1 MNPADLIAAVSP
13 HIPAP
18 DVALA
23 AATISADSSEVDI
36 NPSTADPRARFEIG
50 SVTKTMTA
58 TLLALLVG
66 EGVLGLDDEI
76 GRWLDA
82 GDNARI
88 TVVQLATH
96 TSGLPGMSPQMRAR
110 ASRNPQNPWSGYDFA
125 HAEHDLHRLAPA
137 SAPGTSS
144 WYYSNLGYQL
154 LALVLERASTLPYP
168 RLLTERLLE
177 PLGMPDS
184 RVGHGE
190 SGAGGD
196 GDGGGGDSDGGAADS
211 ASIDGLLLEGHGS
224 TGPVCPRDHPLGAG
238 GVEATI
244 GDFARYARA
253 CLFPPATPLGDAIKL
268 AQEPRV
274 RVSRDT
280 EQALGWLVRGG
291 TLREHSGATAGF
303 TACIHLNP
311 ARGHE
316 GAVAMLAAYGG
327 SIAVASHCKAAA
339 QRALTGQD
347 PRSAEPARP
356 FEDWRRKAVE
366 TVELLLTGEFH
377 HVHEALIPARR
388 EKTSPDM
395 LANAWHRALTDAGD
409 PDPSTVTIRHEQTAA
424 SGALIADVAITCS
437 RRPLVIRLAILPNGN
452 LGGLTPLPG

>member
-1 MNPADLIAAVSP
+1 MNPSDLIAAVSP

-18 DVALA
+18 DAALA
-23 AATISADSSEVDI
+23 AATISTDSSKVDI
-36 NPSTADPRARFEIG
+36 TPSTADSAARFEIG

-66 EGVLGLDDEI
+66 EGALGLDDEI

-96 TSGLPGMSPQMRAR
+96 TSGLPGMSPQMRER
-110 ASRNPQNPWSGYDFA
+110 ASSNPKDPWSGYGFA
-125 HAEHDLHRLAPA
+125 HAEHDLRQLTPN
-137 SAPGTSS
+137 SAPDASP
-144 WYYSNLGYQL
+144 WAYSNLGYQL
-154 LALVLERASTLPYP
+154 LALILERASTLPYP
-168 RLLTERLLE
+168 RLLQEHLLE
-177 PLGMPDS
+177 PLGMADS
-184 RVGHGE
+184 RVGHAE
-190 SGAGGD
+190 SD
-196 GDGGGGDSDGGAADS
+196 AD
-211 ASIDGLLLEGHGS
+211 DGLLLEGHGS
-224 TGPVCPRDHPLGAG
+224 TGPVGPRAHPLGAG

-244 GDFARYARA
+244 EDFARYARA

-274 RVSRDT
+274 RVNPDT
-280 EQALGWLVRGG
+280 EQALGWLARGG

-303 TACIHLNP
+303 TACVHLNRAP
-311 ARGHE
+311 GHE

-327 SIAVASHCKAAA
+327 SIALASHFKAAA

-347 PRSAEPARP
+347 PGDAEPARP

-366 TVELLLTGEFH
+366 TVELLLAGKFQR
-377 HVHEALIPARR
+377 VHEGLVPARR

-395 LANAWHRALTDAGD
+395 IAAAWHRALASAGD

-424 SGALIADVAITCS
+424 GGALIADVAITCS
-437 RRPLVIRLAILPNGN
+437 RRPLGIRLAILPNGA